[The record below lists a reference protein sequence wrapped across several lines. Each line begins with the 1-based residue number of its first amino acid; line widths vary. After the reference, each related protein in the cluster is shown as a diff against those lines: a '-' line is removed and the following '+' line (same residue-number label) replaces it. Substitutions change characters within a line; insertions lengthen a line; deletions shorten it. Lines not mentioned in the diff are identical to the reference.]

1 MQKRKFGYG
10 RVSSKEQNEARQID
24 SLQSVGVSQR
34 DLYVDKASGKDFDR
48 EQYQIMKRAM
58 REGDVLYVH
67 SLDRL
72 GRNKDDILAEWQE
85 ITKVIKADIVVL
97 DMPLLDTTKHKDSV
111 GTFVA
116 DLVLQVLSW
125 IAQDERERI
134 GKRQREGIDAAKR
147 RGQHLGRPKK
157 SYDTMTDVEQASF
170 ISEYTRWKAEEQTA
184 VQTFNALGLT
194 KSTFYKIVREYE
206 KEFMKA

>member
-1 MQKRKFGYG
+1 MEQRKFGYG
-10 RVSSKEQNEARQID
+10 RVSSKEQNEARQVD
-24 SLQSVGVSQR
+24 SLQSIGVSQR

-48 EQYQIMKRAM
+48 AQYQIMKRAM
-58 REGDVLYVH
+58 REGDVLYIH

-72 GRNKDDILAEWQE
+72 GRNKDDILAEWQD

-97 DMPLLDTTKHKDSV
+97 DMPLLDTTNHKDSV

-206 KEFMKA
+206 EENKKS

>member
-1 MQKRKFGYG
+1 MENREFGYV
-10 RVSSKEQNEARQID
+10 RVSSKDQNEARQMD
-24 SLQSVGVSQR
+24 SLLSIGINKR
-34 DLYVDKASGKDFDR
+34 DIYTDKASGKDFDR
-48 EQYQIMKRAM
+48 EHYQIMKRAL

-134 GKRQREGIDAAKR
+134 SKRQREGIDAAKR

-157 SYDTMTDVEQASF
+157 AYDTMTVDEQTTF

-184 VQTFNALGLT
+184 VETFNKLGLT

-206 KEFMKA
+206 AVAKA

>member
-1 MQKRKFGYG
+1 MEQRKFGYG

-24 SLQSVGVSQR
+24 SLQSIGVNQR

-157 SYDTMTDVEQASF
+157 SYDTMTGDEQASF
-170 ISEYTRWKAEEQTA
+170 ISEYTRWKAEGQTA

-206 KEFMKA
+206 KEFTKA

>member
-1 MQKRKFGYG
+1 MEHRKFGYG

-24 SLQSVGVSQR
+24 SLQSVGVNQR

-157 SYDTMTDVEQASF
+157 SYDTMSVDEQSAF
-170 ISEYTRWKAEEQTA
+170 ISEYTRWKADEQTA

-206 KEFMKA
+206 RENKKS

>member
-1 MQKRKFGYG
+1 MEQRKFGYG
-10 RVSSKEQNEARQID
+10 RVSAKDQNEARQLD
-24 SLQSVGVSQR
+24 SLLSVGVNQR
-34 DLYVDKASGKDFDR
+34 DLYIDKASGKDFDR

-72 GRNKDDILAEWQE
+72 GRNKDDILSEWHE
-85 ITKVIKADIVVL
+85 ITKVIKADIIVL
-97 DMPLLDTTKHKDSV
+97 DMPLLDTTKYKDSV

-134 GKRQREGIDAAKR
+134 SKRQREGIDAAKR

-157 SYDTMTDVEQASF
+157 SYDTMSEEEQAAF
-170 ISEYTRWKAEEQTA
+170 IEEYKRWKSEEQTA
-184 VQTFNALGLT
+184 VQTFNKLGLT

-206 KEFMKA
+206 LQTQA

>member
-1 MQKRKFGYG
+1 MEQRKFGYG

-24 SLQSVGVSQR
+24 SLQSIGVSQR

-206 KEFMKA
+206 SEIGKS

>member
-24 SLQSVGVSQR
+24 SLQSVGVNER
-34 DLYVDKASGKDFDR
+34 DLYVAKASGKDFDR

>member
-1 MQKRKFGYG
+1 MEQRKFGYG

-24 SLQSVGVSQR
+24 SLLSVGINKR

-48 EQYQIMKRAM
+48 EQYQVMKRAL

-157 SYDTMTDVEQASF
+157 SYDTMTVEEQSAF
-170 ISEYTRWKAEEQTA
+170 VSEYTRWKAEEQTA
-184 VQTFNALGLT
+184 VQTFTKLDLT
-194 KSTFYKIVREYE
+194 KSTFYKIVKEYE
-206 KEFMKA
+206 EVSKA